1 MWGAIAYI
9 QNHQL
14 EVLEITNLRIEIKNS
29 AYGLNIR
36 IDRTKEQ
43 ITKLRYGT
51 NGFSQNKARK
61 ATEVE
66 SKKKVERWR
75 MNPTRSRKRGKLKW
89 RISTQE
95 RSQWE
100 KGESFAPAS
109 LCVLQGIKA
118 ESWETAGREEPDPRQ
133 GQLLAC
139 MLLASLCWVMSVL

>member
-1 MWGAIAYI
+1 M
-9 QNHQL
+9 
-14 EVLEITNLRIEIKNS
+14 RIEIKNS

-75 MNPTRSRKRGKLKW
+75 MNPTRSRKRGKLK
-89 RISTQE
+89 
-95 RSQWE
+95 
-100 KGESFAPAS
+100 
-109 LCVLQGIKA
+109 
-118 ESWETAGREEPDPRQ
+118 
-133 GQLLAC
+133 
-139 MLLASLCWVMSVL
+139 